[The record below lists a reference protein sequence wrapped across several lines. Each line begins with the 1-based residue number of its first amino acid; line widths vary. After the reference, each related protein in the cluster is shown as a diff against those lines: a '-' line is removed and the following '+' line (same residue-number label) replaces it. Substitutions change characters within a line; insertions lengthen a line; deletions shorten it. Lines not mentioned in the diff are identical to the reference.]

1 MNIVVAS
8 DQNYVPHLETLLVS
22 IGENNQSVDN
32 LKIHVLDGG
41 IEERS
46 KSSIYNY
53 SDRYP
58 NMSFVFYK
66 MHEKDVENLLGG
78 GISKDRSL
86 STYARLFI
94 PEIIREDRAIYFDVD
109 AVVLDELRELYSM
122 NLEGAAIAGVRDA
135 NPISRHRKVGLDDSD
150 IYINA
155 GMILWDLTLC
165 RSIGVVKQC
174 ADFVSSHGGNVDAMD
189 QGTINGVLG
198 KQDLIKVLHPKY
210 NTYTALFQHGSED
223 IMKIYHLPEY
233 YSDTEILEARSKPV
247 FVHFTPNMT
256 TRPWVKH
263 CTHPLKNEYWK
274 YRSMT
279 DYSYRTLSPDLRSLK
294 LKILGLL
301 YRKFPAGAYVAVTRL
316 SR

>member
-109 AVVLDELRELYSM
+109 AVVLDDLRELYSM
-122 NLEGAAIAGVRDA
+122 DLDGFAIAGVRDT
-135 NPISRHRKVGLDDSD
+135 NPVSRHRKVGLHDTDP
-150 IYINA
+150 YINT
-155 GMILWDLTLC
+155 GMIVWNLRLC
-165 RSIGVVKQC
+165 RFIELTKQC
-174 ADFVSSHGGNVDAMD
+174 VSFVGSHGGNVDAMD

-198 KQDLIKVLHPKY
+198 KQGLIKIVHPRF
-210 NTYTALFQHGSED
+210 NVFTALLQHNGETLK
-223 IMKIYHLPEY
+223 KIYGFPEY
-233 YSDTEILEARSKPV
+233 YSNEEILEARQKPV

-256 TRPWVKH
+256 TRPWVEH
-263 CTHPLKNEYWK
+263 CKNPYKEEYWK
-274 YRSMT
+274 YRSLTEHKKRCM
-279 DYSYRTLSPDLRSLK
+279 DKDIRSLK
-294 LKILGLL
+294 LRVLGFI
-301 YRKFPAGAYVAVTRL
+301 YRKAPRVYIALVEL
-316 SR
+316 IK